1 MGGITLSH
9 NDNKLY
15 EALKK
20 GYVEMSQINSE
31 LAEEGIAVDNAAL
44 EISENNLTE
53 CE

>member
-1 MGGITLSH
+1 LSH

-20 GYVEMSQINSE
+20 GYAEMSQINSE
-31 LAEEGIAVDNAAL
+31 LAQEGIAVDNEAL

>member
-1 MGGITLSH
+1 MSH

-20 GYVEMSQINSE
+20 GYAEMSQINSD
-31 LAEEGIAVDNAAL
+31 LAEEGVIADNEAL